1 MLKFYST
8 FSEDD
13 FIGLSNA
20 RPIVFIGLR
29 VINLGFFS
37 IFGLIIFVI
46 LKYLISD
53 ITILF
58 FAYDVILYILV
69 ILLSSLFIGI
79 ICNNA
84 MYSLEKFY
92 FYNFYNAVISN
103 INKEV
108 KLIIGKVLNVFRPGR
123 KIQRSVK
130 TNVDS

>member
-37 IFGLIIFVI
+37 IFGVIIFVI

-84 MYSLEKFY
+84 MYSLEKILF
-92 FYNFYNAVISN
+92 
-103 INKEV
+103 
-108 KLIIGKVLNVFRPGR
+108 L
-123 KIQRSVK
+123 
-130 TNVDS
+130 